1 MNSRWE
7 AEQWR
12 CEGNTEFQERNWGGG
27 TQFELGRGLGS
38 EGEGREAGKDGAR
51 AGDSGCQKEAQ
62 GCECGLCRLIIFPRV
77 SSPPVL
83 RSSMQKV

>member
-12 CEGNTEFQERNWGGG
+12 CEGNTEFQERNWVGG

-38 EGEGREAGKDGAR
+38 EGEG
-51 AGDSGCQKEAQ
+51 KEARIAL
-62 GCECGLCRLIIFPRV
+62 GTI
-77 SSPPVL
+77 
-83 RSSMQKV
+83 